1 MVLAS
6 KYKMTKE
13 VIGLYS
19 EELQVANQNSVQL
32 TIHGMQAKIKK
43 QKRLLDEQKQE
54 IEELEEILSSSARK
68 NQCLMA
74 KSEDYRDALDS
85 VYKIMSSLEKYMPEE
100 VLFYAAP
107 TLADLMDTKDVAIYT
122 VVNRNYARL
131 FSSTSP
137 DAGELGNSIKYTT
150 FEDMYQCL
158 KDGQVY
164 INENE
169 KAGLPS
175 MAVAV
180 YSEDEIQL
188 ILMFWNL
195 PKQQLNRTEANR
207 LTVIITLLQNVF
219 LRAKRYM
226 SNFRRHHY
234 LEGTNVLSE
243 EAFVPLVNTFLDAR
257 SKGLTKC
264 TLAKVVM
271 GYQNYD
277 RVAIQLAGNIRHT
290 DYMGI
295 MGNEKLYTGN
305 ERLYILLTNTD
316 MEQAKA
322 VQERLHKAGYQS
334 ILKETPE

>member
-1 MVLAS
+1 MVLMN
-6 KYKMTKE
+6 KYKLIKE

-19 EELQVANQNSVQL
+19 EELQMTNQNSVQL
-32 TIHGMQAKIKK
+32 TIHGMQTKIEK

-68 NQCLMA
+68 NQCSKA
-74 KSEDYRDALDS
+74 KSKDYRDALDS

-107 TLADLMDTKDVAIYT
+107 ILADLTDSKDVAIYT
-122 VVNRNYARL
+122 VVNRDYARL

-137 DAGELGNSIKYTT
+137 NACELGNSIKYTSL
-150 FEDMYQCL
+150 EDMYQCL
-158 KDGQVY
+158 NGGQIY
-164 INENE
+164 INREQ
-169 KAGLPS
+169 KSGLPS
-175 MAVAV
+175 MAGAV
-180 YSEDEIQL
+180 YSEDEIHL

-195 PKQQLNRTEANR
+195 PKHQLNRIEANR
-207 LTVIITLLQNVF
+207 LTVIITLLQNAF

-226 SNFRRHHY
+226 SSFRRRHY
-234 LEGTNVLSE
+234 MEGTNVLNE
-243 EAFVPLVNTFLDAR
+243 DAFTHLVSTFLDAR
-257 SKGLTKC
+257 SKGLTRC
-264 TLAKVVM
+264 TLAEVIM
-271 GYQNYD
+271 GYQSYD
-277 RVAIQLAGNIRHT
+277 RIATQLAGNIRHT

-295 MGNEKLYTGN
+295 MGG

-334 ILKETPE
+334 ILRETPE

>member
-1 MVLAS
+1 MVLMN
-6 KYKMTKE
+6 KYKMIKE

-19 EELQVANQNSVQL
+19 EELQLANQNSVQL
-32 TIHGMQAKIKK
+32 TIHGMQAKIEK
-43 QKRLLDEQKQE
+43 QKRLLEEQKQE
-54 IEELEEILSSSARK
+54 IEELEDILSNSTKK
-68 NQCLMA
+68 NQYLKE
-74 KSEDYRDALDS
+74 KSEDYQDALDF

-107 TLADLMDTKDVAIYT
+107 ILADLMNSKDVAIYT

-137 DAGELGNSIKYTT
+137 SARELGNSIKYTSL
-150 FEDMYQCL
+150 EDMYQCL
-158 KDGQVY
+158 NGGQIY
-164 INENE
+164 INREQ
-169 KAGLPS
+169 KSGLPS
-175 MAVAV
+175 MSGAV
-180 YSEDEIQL
+180 YSEDEIHL

-195 PKQQLNRTEANR
+195 PKQQLNRIEANR
-207 LTVIITLLQNVF
+207 LTVIITLLQNAF

-226 SNFRRHHY
+226 SSFRRQHY
-234 LEGTNVLSE
+234 IEGTNVLNE
-243 EAFVPLVNTFLDAR
+243 DAFTHLVNTFLDAR

-264 TLAKVVM
+264 TLAEVVM

-295 MGNEKLYTGN
+295 MENEK
-305 ERLYILLTNTD
+305 LYILLTNTD
-316 MEQAKA
+316 MAQAKA